1 MEQIEYQRE
10 KIEWSF
16 IEFPD
21 NQDRLD
27 LIENKQTGILA
38 LLEDE
43 CKLPK
48 ATDEKFASRLYKQ
61 YQGHTRFSASN
72 TEKRDFKFCVDHYA
86 GPVVYS
92 THTFIGNYYHYYYY
106 YYYYYHYYHYY
117 YYNYHYDHIII
128 IIIISYYCYCC
139 CCCCCC
145 CGCVPLLLYYFY
157 LSLLSLLSLLF
168 SFFVIY
174 LYFPPFFWVRNA
186 FQYL

>member
-27 LIENKQTGILA
+27 LIEHKQTGILA

-48 ATDEKFASRLYKQ
+48 ATDEKFANRMYKQ
-61 YQGHTRFSASN
+61 YQGNTRFSAN
-72 TEKRDFKFCVDHYA
+72 VIQKRDFKFCIDHYA

-92 THTFIGNYYHYYYY
+92 TQTFIGYKN
-106 YYYYYHYYHYY
+106 
-117 YYNYHYDHIII
+117 
-128 IIIISYYCYCC
+128 ISFFLFKKCEL
-139 CCCCCC
+139 
-145 CGCVPLLLYYFY
+145 VLLY
-157 LSLLSLLSLLF
+157 
-168 SFFVIY
+168 
-174 LYFPPFFWVRNA
+174 R
-186 FQYL
+186 